1 MNTSQVL
8 SELQFLDK
16 YSRFDY
22 QKGRR
27 ENWQETVTRVTDF
40 LLSYLPEKERLTV
53 GELIFNSIL
62 NKEVSPSMRL
72 MATAGKAAS
81 LNEASI
87 NNCSYLPLESTQDF
101 HDLTLLLGLGVGVGF
116 SVENHFVGSLGLVK
130 EQHRD
135 RTVKFVVPDSIY
147 GWAQSIKYLIENKMA
162 GNRVHFDYSLI
173 RPAGSPLKTRGGRAS
188 GPEPLM
194 DAHIA
199 IGRILDE
206 RAGKEIR
213 SIDAFD
219 IACHIAGAIV
229 SGGVRRSAMITIFD
243 IDDELM
249 FNAKSGDN
257 FSENLQRQYANISAV
272 IDEEISE
279 EEMSA
284 LIQRMHDSG
293 FGEPGIFSR
302 YAARQT
308 MPERRKAVFGMG
320 GNPCMEIILRP
331 RQFCNLSQAIVRPE
345 DTFDT
350 LKRKVE
356 IATIIGTI
364 QSSMNYFPELH
375 PDFAKNNAEERLLGV
390 SLSGIMDN
398 KILQDAKVLSKLQ
411 EVVIKTNKKWA
422 KILGINASVAST
434 CVKPD
439 GNTSLLYNTSPG
451 LHPRW
456 SPYYIRRVRLQYNNP
471 VAQWLMDAGLPCEP
485 VLGETWENVRT
496 VVFDFPIKSPE
507 SNMYQMT
514 ASAIEQLEMWKLL
527 KIHWTE
533 HNPSVTIH
541 YKPSELDEIKRFCY
555 LNQGILSGVSFLEN
569 GHKYMQAPYEEVDE
583 QTYLDSLD
591 KFPEVDYT
599 SFWNYETRFD
609 STSGTQTLACVGG
622 SCLI

>member
-27 ENWQETVTRVTDF
+27 ENWHETVTRVTDF

-72 MATAGKAAS
+72 MATAGKAAK

-87 NNCSYLPLESTQDF
+87 NNCSYLPLETTQDF

-116 SVENHFVGSLGLVK
+116 SVENHFVRSLGFVK
-130 EQHRD
+130 EQHRE

-162 GNRVHFDYSLI
+162 GNRVNFDYSLI
-173 RPAGSPLKTRGGRAS
+173 RPAGSPLKTRGGRACLTGDTTVYKDRKKSKEQNEITLDYLFWLKNNNPENFSKIKIRSLDEETGVFYRNQLIDIIYNGVAPVYLVETENGYKIKATNNHRFMDDTGRYKSLSMFSVNERIAVNGKDFGSFCIDCGATISRRSKRCRDCDRKSRLKNDALETTCRQRKEVRSYRNENNFCELCNSNLRLEVHHIDKNPRNNHVSNLQVLCSKCHHKIHLIDILFGNPYKQKFVSYDRIISIKFVGYEKVYDLQMMSPNHNFVANGFVSHNS

-199 IGRILDE
+199 IGRVLDE
-206 RAGKEIR
+206 RVGKEIR

-243 IDDELM
+243 IDDDLM
-249 FNAKSGDN
+249 LNAKSGDN
-257 FSENLQRQYANISAV
+257 FSKNLQRQYANISAV

-308 MPERRKAVFGMG
+308 MPERRKVVFG
-320 GNPCMEIILRP
+320 
-331 RQFCNLSQAIVRPE
+331 
-345 DTFDT
+345 
-350 LKRKVE
+350 
-356 IATIIGTI
+356 
-364 QSSMNYFPELH
+364 
-375 PDFAKNNAEERLLGV
+375 
-390 SLSGIMDN
+390 
-398 KILQDAKVLSKLQ
+398 
-411 EVVIKTNKKWA
+411 
-422 KILGINASVAST
+422 
-434 CVKPD
+434 
-439 GNTSLLYNTSPG
+439 
-451 LHPRW
+451 
-456 SPYYIRRVRLQYNNP
+456 
-471 VAQWLMDAGLPCEP
+471 AG
-485 VLGETWENVRT
+485 
-496 VVFDFPIKSPE
+496 
-507 SNMYQMT
+507 
-514 ASAIEQLEMWKLL
+514 A
-527 KIHWTE
+527 
-533 HNPSVTIH
+533 NPS
-541 YKPSELDEIKRFCY
+541 L
-555 LNQGILSGVSFLEN
+555 
-569 GHKYMQAPYEEVDE
+569 
-583 QTYLDSLD
+583 
-591 KFPEVDYT
+591 
-599 SFWNYETRFD
+599 
-609 STSGTQTLACVGG
+609 
-622 SCLI
+622 